1 MNTNKKKV
9 ARKRRSYEVVF
20 KEAAVRRMLRG
31 DNVVA
36 LSRELDVRRA
46 VLYRW
51 RDSYRAEGLAG
62 LGRSRGRPR
71 PGREAPRSAPLDPA
85 AERIRELEALLGR
98 QAVEL
103 DFFERAFRAANL
115 ATQGNDAPAASG
127 SIELSTRSAPKAD
140 LASSEPAGSPPSA
153 GLGFTAN

>member
-1 MNTNKKKV
+1 MNMNTKKA
-9 ARKRRSYEVVF
+9 ARKPRSYAVEF
-20 KEAAVRRMLRG
+20 KETAVRRMLRG

-51 RDSYRAEGLAG
+51 RDVYRAEGLAG
-62 LGRSRGRPR
+62 LGRPRGRPR
-71 PGREAPRSAPLDPA
+71 PGREAPRAAPLDPA

-115 ATQGNDAPAASG
+115 ATEGNDAPAASG

-140 LASSEPAGSPPSA
+140 SASSEPAG
-153 GLGFTAN
+153 